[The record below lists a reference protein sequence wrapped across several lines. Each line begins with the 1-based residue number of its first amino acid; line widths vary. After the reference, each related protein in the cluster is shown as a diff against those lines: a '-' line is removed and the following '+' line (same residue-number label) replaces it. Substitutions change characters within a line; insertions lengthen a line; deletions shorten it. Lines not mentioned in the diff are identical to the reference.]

1 MITFKEHI
9 EEDITDEE
17 LDQLAEEMSFE
28 DLYDFYTN
36 QDLIVVE
43 FSYDDLNEGISQAA
57 RMKRSQRMRSNR
69 AKLLMAR
76 KSKLARM
83 ASNEKIKDRAKL
95 AARRALIKKFLK
107 GRSKEQLSAQEK
119 DRLEQMVKNMPV
131 VVTNM
136 QSKLLPKMRQIER
149 GRMAPKRK

>member
-9 EEDITDEE
+9 EDITDEE

-28 DLYDFYTN
+28 ELYDFYTN
-36 QDLIVVE
+36 QELVIVE
-43 FSYDDLNEGISQAA
+43 FTYDELNEGISQAS
-57 RMKRSQRMRSNR
+57 RMKRAQRMRANKAR
-69 AKLLMAR
+69 LLMAR
-76 KSKLARM
+76 RSKLMRM

-107 GRSKEQLSAQEK
+107 GRSKEELSAQEK
-119 DRLEQMVKNMPV
+119 DRLEKMIKNMPV
-131 VVTNM
+131 VVSNM

-149 GRMAPKRK
+149 GRMAYKKK